1 MLTVVII
8 KRRVDHTHTHTQ
20 VLLGPHGK
28 AKVSE
33 S

>member
-8 KRRVDHTHTHTQ
+8 KRRVEHTHTQ